1 MCGEVDDEPLP
12 HGRWGF
18 LGLPVDTMLPLLGMV
33 AIDASLPRM
42 QSIFRDLQNSPSWE
56 LRCLGYLAI
65 ENFRGE
71 NFLFFAARYFV

>member
-33 AIDASLPRM
+33 AIEKL
-42 QSIFRDLQNSPSWE
+42 
-56 LRCLGYLAI
+56 
-65 ENFRGE
+65 
-71 NFLFFAARYFV
+71 LFFAAKILLFTAR